1 MPASLMYFCSGKL
14 MHHSSGVDRLTKP
27 NNTAILVH
35 GVSLSLR
42 GSGRLDTRLDTPPIS
57 YRHHPVSRLA
67 HRKLG
72 HSPIQIRPLGGQNR
86 PVASQNRLD
95 FGSRYESR
103 QPAETT
109 QWTAMGRGWASEGVR
124 GRIDD
129 PELIRGRT
137 RKSAAW
143 AKDALAWTAGPARIG
158 VLRRNPAKGATL
170 SFKRDH
176 CFLKGPAPSAGYW
189 PLLMMAHTSVLKAY
203 RL

>member
-1 MPASLMYFCSGKL
+1 
-14 MHHSSGVDRLTKP
+14 VR
-27 NNTAILVH
+27 
-35 GVSLSLR
+35 SLSRINSHYALIE
-42 GSGRLDTRLDTPPIS
+42 IS
-57 YRHHPVSRLA
+57 LSTNI
-67 HRKLG
+67 G
-72 HSPIQIRPLGGQNR
+72 HAQKYSTTQNRPLSTSNPATRGQNR

-109 QWTAMGRGWASEGVR
+109 QWAAVGRGWASEGVR

-158 VLRRNPAKGATL
+158 VLRRDPAKGATP
-170 SFKRDH
+170 SFKRDRWRS
-176 CFLKGPAPSAGYW
+176 KGASTVGAG
-189 PLLMMAHTSVLKAY
+189 VLAFFCP
-203 RL
+203 